1 MKFPSHLMF
10 AGLKEHVMKEF
21 IQNPAGFIPLK
32 VRKGYFQNSWKMK
45 SKSIAY
51 FILWMYD

>member
-32 VRKGYFQNSWKMK
+32 VRKGYFQNT
-45 SKSIAY
+45 
-51 FILWMYD
+51 